1 MKEYTHKKR
10 VLYDPLTDEF
20 AKYGDIFEKIA
31 FYMANGFN
39 AGRCRP
45 G

>member
-10 VLYDPLTDEF
+10 VLYGPLTDEF

-31 FYMANGFN
+31 HNEANGFN
-39 AGRCRP
+39 AGRWTP